1 MSAELYKTPLRIIMF
16 APQFAPF
23 ANPEAIVNNKL
34 ALAFLNMGWH
44 VDIITR
50 DYANNVQ
57 YDYGSGWS
65 SIWEPLQ
72 SNTHVITYKLGNRL
86 LRIIDIIKSGI
97 RLGHLVDGCRWS
109 LRALQAGMIL
119 HQKKPYH
126 LILSRAVPGSAH
138 LPAMKMARITKL
150 PWIANW
156 NDPWR
161 FLYQKKSRSNDLSR
175 ELGYFHAR
183 FCRKVAKHASGI
195 TFPSE
200 MLRKKMLPYLGENLL
215 SKSFVVPHVALPI
228 GTAGY
233 YEKKNKIKFSYA
245 GRMWPSQ
252 NPSFIL
258 NILKR
263 YFSKNHLEEIW
274 NFTFIGIEDVG
285 LKNIINELGLN
296 NNFTNLGKKGYL
308 ETLRILSESDI
319 LIVIDPP
326 ETKGMLLT
334 SKFVDYV
341 QAKRPILVISEKSGT
356 LSEIISK
363 YGGGIFADQSS
374 SDDIEKAVHTF
385 YIHWKECNLSDIY
398 KSDELFDLFSPASIM
413 LKYKEIIDTVCK
425 K

>member
-1 MSAELYKTPLRIIMF
+1 LTYKKYRILMF
-16 APQFAPF
+16 APAFAPLG
-23 ANPEAIVNNKL
+23 NSEAIVNNKL
-34 ALAFLNMGWH
+34 ALTTLNTGWDI
-44 VDIITR
+44 DIISRKITGTTT
-50 DYANNVQ
+50 
-57 YDYGSGWS
+57 YDYGSTW
-65 SIWEPLQ
+65 IEPWLALHEH
-72 SNTHVITYKLGNRL
+72 THEIYYKLGGNISRTL
-86 LRIIDIIKSGI
+86 DITRCAMQIKYTS
-97 RLGHLVDGCRWS
+97 DGCRWAARAYNYALS
-109 LRALQAGMIL
+109 LYKS
-119 HQKKPYH
+119 QKYDV
-126 LILSRAVPGSAH
+126 ILSRAFPDYAH
-138 LPAMKMARITKL
+138 LPAMRIAMKTGL